1 MSDHTHKT
9 DVTQAENEELL
20 GETCAAR
27 WRKWKDV
34 GFFFVWPMNSED
46 KLLQMDEADG
56 VTGAG

>member
-9 DVTQAENEELL
+9 DVAQAENEEL
-20 GETCAAR
+20 GETCAE
-27 WRKWKDV
+27 KMEGCV
-34 GFFFVWPMNSED
+34 VFFLFVWLMNSED